1 MSASEAWIKALTF
14 AALPGAATVTFSR
27 ANRID
32 DGTPTTAYALRSSRE
47 DGSVIGD
54 ERDYDLL
61 KAALSPLEKL
71 SDQEPDGDFEIELNI
86 KKQSVRR
93 V

>member
-1 MSASEAWIKALTF
+1 MSADEAWIKALTF
-14 AALPGAATVTFSR
+14 AALPGAVTIIFSR
-27 ANRID
+27 KHRIE
-32 DGTPTTAYALRSSRE
+32 DGTPTTAYTLQSLSG

-61 KAALSPLEKL
+61 KAAMSPLEML
-71 SDQEPDGDFEIELNI
+71 SDQEPHGDFSVELDMRT
-86 KKQSVRR
+86 KALFR